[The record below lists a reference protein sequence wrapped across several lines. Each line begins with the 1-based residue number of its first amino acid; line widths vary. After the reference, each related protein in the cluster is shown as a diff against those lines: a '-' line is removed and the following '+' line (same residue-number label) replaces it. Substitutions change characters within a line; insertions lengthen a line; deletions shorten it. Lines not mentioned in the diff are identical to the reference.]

1 MDKRQAVKGMLT
13 NLSKDEFTE
22 FCEELV
28 YREKPPLVALNKV
41 EGKSV
46 LDIMKLLLSTFHEKA
61 VEVAAEVLHTI
72 GCNEARAKL
81 LKDAG
86 VKYSEP
92 GSSNMEATGGP
103 SSENGSRDTAGPSA
117 GGTADGE
124 HFVDKHRTE
133 LINRVNCVADIL
145 DQLLEKKVI
154 TQSSYSEILVIPTTR
169 QKMRELFS
177 GPLNAAGPRG
187 KDVFYR
193 ILEKE
198 EQYLIEELKG
208 KK

>member
-92 GSSNMEATGGP
+92 GSSN
-103 SSENGSRDTAGPSA
+103 TAGPSA

>member
-103 SSENGSRDTAGPSA
+103 SSENGSRDS
-117 GGTADGE
+117 E